1 MPDQSNLIY
10 TNSLTCAAELS
21 KLSRP
26 SVHILGGTLNRY
38 SMSICGIRAYQD
50 VLGLNFDQA
59 VMGVTSYCEPTGFN
73 CGVEDEAVLKRT
85 VMRHAE
91 QTVILMDSSK
101 VDVKN
106 TYAICTLADADVII
120 SDGNLPEEFLEECRR
135 YDVQVF

>member
-1 MPDQSNLIY
+1 M
-10 TNSLTCAAELS
+10 
-21 KLSRP
+21 
-26 SVHILGGTLNRY
+26 
-38 SMSICGIRAYQD
+38 
-50 VLGLNFDQA
+50 
-59 VMGVTSYCEPTGFN
+59 TSYCEPTGFN

-120 SDGNLPEEFLEECRR
+120 LAQGSMARMEEELRRQTGLPVYSSPRLCAEEI
-135 YDVQVF
+135 QVMCEKEG